1 MRDRLSA
8 KSWEYVREG
17 ESDGVNVCERGT
29 EDSGEVG
36 TDSEIEEGQRLE
48 CKEGGKKRDKN
59 WDSSKGVE
67 TPGCMITWVVHVVH
81 LALAGELLVSNAP
94 FCCGETWLALVNRL
108 QHTPLSAQVSLQA
121 LRFLSPRAT
130 PQPLRGETTTTGNS
144 LPSSAS
150 SSDTP
155 LSLWSNNTS
164 GTLSLQGCY
173 SPGAVLQ
180 SGPNTV

>member
-1 MRDRLSA
+1 MKCLILQRCWSEKLWVCFSHRTRDRLSA
-8 KSWEYVREG
+8 KSWEYVSEG
-17 ESDGVNVCERGT
+17 ETNRANVCERGT
-29 EDSGEVG
+29 EDSEEVG
-36 TDSEIEEGQRLE
+36 ADSER
-48 CKEGGKKRDKN
+48 GGWNAKRVEKKDKN
-59 WDSSKGVE
+59 WDSSRGVE
-67 TPGCMITWVVHVVH
+67 TPGCVITWVVHVVH
-81 LALAGELLVSNAP
+81 LALIGEVLMSNAP

-155 LSLWSNNTS
+155 LL
-164 GTLSLQGCY
+164 
-173 SPGAVLQ
+173 AVEQ
-180 SGPNTV
+180 